1 MIRRVIKQGIE
12 DEKAI
17 AIAESK
23 EKAIPRRYT
32 ASSQPDTEKYE
43 KFAEEFHEAKVPGCL
58 RRDGLKRQSTL
69 IFTKLLKLPFIAV
82 AALRGKCN

>member
-1 MIRRVIKQGIE
+1 MIKQGIE

-23 EKAIPRRYT
+23 ETAIPRRYT
-32 ASSQPDTEKYE
+32 ASSQPDIDKYE
-43 KFAEEFHEAKVPGCL
+43 RFAEEFNDAKVPGCL
-58 RRDGLKRQSTL
+58 QPDGLKRQSTL
-69 IFTKLLKLPFIAV
+69 IFTKLLRLPFVAV